1 MTQNTTKQMT
11 QYKTTQGVYFAL
23 GEHFF
28 ALPLPCVK
36 EIAPLQAV
44 RVLPQENTGAY
55 LQAEHI
61 KEYFF
66 YQDEILPL
74 VDFYAMLKIEPNQEQ
89 NNILICTLDTVK
101 LGISIDAQIDICDL
115 GKEQALPKDDI
126 FFTSPYIMGHI
137 YDDFNRIVYIIN
149 KKALGV

>member
-1 MTQNTTKQMT
+1 MTQHN
-11 QYKTTQGVYFAL
+11 TTQGVCFAL
-23 GEHFF
+23 GEHLF
-28 ALPLPCVK
+28 ALPLSCVK
-36 EIAPLQAV
+36 EVIGLDKV
-44 RVLPQENTGAY
+44 RIMPQENTGSY
-55 LQAEHI
+55 LGEEHI
-61 KEYFF
+61 KAYFF
-66 YQDEILPL
+66 YQDELLPL
-74 VDFYAMLKIEPNQEQ
+74 VDFYAMLKIEPNSRQD
-89 NNILICTLDTVK
+89 NILICTLDTGK